1 MNECIQK
8 GILTNFLLKNKSEVI
23 AMSIFEYDKDKI
35 GIYRRGNMKKRIY
48 ACITFVFVLILCCM
62 PVNAG
67 STFSLN
73 KTSVTMY
80 QKQSC
85 KLKAEFK
92 GKKKKVTWKSS
103 NPSVAVV
110 TKNGKITAKRKGR
123 VVITATVGKTKKK
136 CKIKVLAPTIKLNKK
151 SAVIYTNKSPKTI
164 TLKVNVKG
172 ASHKVKWASTKKS
185 VATVSGGKVKA
196 VKPGTAIIKATAN
209 GKTVTCKITV
219 KKANTASAVSMKN
232 ILNLYAQKKYTEAQN
247 MAYKL
252 PTKASDG
259 YVSAAA
265 KVAYRRKLEKYDVT
279 YLKKGQ
285 GVWAFYLTDIN
296 KDGMAEIL
304 YEYSDGSES
313 GRKVDI
319 WTYVNGSTV
328 FCGTV
333 YVGNSS
339 LHAYPDGNGVVQ
351 IYNHMGYE
359 AINLITMNG
368 TSIKTEEIG
377 ARDTRFR
384 DTFDHFPYTL
394 SDHLGVE
401 NEIFLDA
408 LY

>member
-1 MNECIQK
+1 
-8 GILTNFLLKNKSEVI
+8 
-23 AMSIFEYDKDKI
+23 
-35 GIYRRGNMKKRIY
+35 MKKRIY
-48 ACITFVFVLILCCM
+48 ACIMFVFALMLCCM
-62 PVNAG
+62 PVNAA

-73 KTSVTMY
+73 KTSVTLY

-85 KLKAEFK
+85 KLKAEFT

-110 TKNGKITAKRKGR
+110 KKNGKVIAKRKGS
-123 VVITATVGKTKKK
+123 VIITATSGKTKKK
-136 CKIKVLAPTIKLNKK
+136 CKVKVLAPTIKLNKK
-151 SAVIYTNKSPKTI
+151 SAVIYTNKSPRTI
-164 TLKVNVKG
+164 TLKATTKG
-172 ASHKVKWASTKKS
+172 ASHKVKWTSTKKS

-196 VKPGTAIIKATAN
+196 VKPGTTTIKATAN

-219 KKANTASAVSMKN
+219 KKANTAPTVSMKN

-252 PTKASDG
+252 PSKASDG

-265 KVAYRRKLEKYDVT
+265 KLAYRRKLETYDVT

-304 YEYSDGSES
+304 YEYSDGSAA
-313 GRKVDI
+313 GTFADI
-319 WTYVNGSTV
+319 WTYVNGSMV
-328 FCGTV
+328 FCGKV

-351 IYNHMGYE
+351 IYNHMGCE
-359 AINLITMNG
+359 TISLITMNG

-377 ARDTRFR
+377 ARDTRLN
-384 DTFDHFPYTL
+384 DSFDHFPYAL
-394 SDHLGVE
+394 SDHVGAE
-401 NEIFLDA
+401 GETYLDA